1 MTDILKGNTTFM
13 KRSWN
18 LYWKLFTSTF
28 SLSAFTVGGGYVIVP
43 LMKKRFVDK
52 LNWIEE
58 DEMLNLVAIAQSS
71 PGAIAINA
79 SILIGYRMAGI
90 LGAVVTVF
98 GTVIPPLITI
108 TIISYFYHAF
118 RSSEIIG
125 ALLRGMQAGVT
136 AVIVD
141 VVLDMGGVIV
151 KEKQA
156 LSILMM
162 IAAFIAAYIF
172 EINAVLIILA
182 GAVIGLI
189 TVLIREKLGKGVI
202 KR

>member
-1 MTDILKGNTTFM
+1 M
-13 KRSWN
+13 KRSWK
-18 LYWKLFTSTF
+18 LYWTLFTSTF
-28 SLSAFTVGGGYVIVP
+28 SLSAFTIGGGYVIVP

-52 LNWIEE
+52 LDWIEE

-79 SILIGYRMAGI
+79 SILIGYRMAGV
-90 LGAVVTVF
+90 LGAVITVF

-108 TIISYFYHAF
+108 TIISYFYNAF
-118 RSSEIIG
+118 RSSEIIS
-125 ALLRGMQAGVT
+125 ALLKGMQAGVT
-136 AVIVD
+136 AVIAD

-151 KEKQA
+151 KGKQI

-162 IAAFIAAYIF
+162 IGAFAAAFIF
-172 EINAVLIILA
+172 EVNAVLIILICA
-182 GAVIGLI
+182 AIGLV
-189 TVLIREKLGKGVI
+189 TVLIREKSGKGVI

>member
-1 MTDILKGNTTFM
+1 M
-13 KRSWN
+13 KRSWK
-18 LYWKLFTSTF
+18 LYWKLFTSTL
-28 SLSAFTVGGGYVIVP
+28 SLSAFTIGGGYVIVP

-118 RSSEIIG
+118 RSSEIVG

-136 AVIVD
+136 AVIAD
-141 VVLDMGGVIV
+141 VVLEMGGVIV
-151 KEKQA
+151 KEKQT

-162 IAAFIAAYIF
+162 IVAFTAAFIF
-172 EINAVLIILA
+172 KVNAVLIILVSA
-182 GAVIGLI
+182 IIGLVA
-189 TVLIREKLGKGVI
+189 VLIREKIGKGVI